1 MLINNAGNF
10 TPGTIHQEE
19 EGVLEQMMDVNL
31 FSAYRL
37 TRVLLPTMMEAKH
50 GTIVNMCSI
59 ASLGAYA
66 NGGSYS
72 IAKFALMGFTKNLR
86 EELKSSFIK
95 VMGVYPGAVLT
106 DSWGDFDNS
115 TRRIMEASDIAT
127 MIVAASKLSP
137 QAVVEDIILRPL
149 LGDLP

>member
-1 MLINNAGNF
+1 
-10 TPGTIHQEE
+10 
-19 EGVLEQMMDVNL
+19 
-31 FSAYRL
+31 
-37 TRVLLPTMMEAKH
+37 
-50 GTIVNMCSI
+50 
-59 ASLGAYA
+59 
-66 NGGSYS
+66 
-72 IAKFALMGFTKNLR
+72 
-86 EELKSSFIK
+86 
-95 VMGVYPGAVLT
+95 MGVYPGAVLT